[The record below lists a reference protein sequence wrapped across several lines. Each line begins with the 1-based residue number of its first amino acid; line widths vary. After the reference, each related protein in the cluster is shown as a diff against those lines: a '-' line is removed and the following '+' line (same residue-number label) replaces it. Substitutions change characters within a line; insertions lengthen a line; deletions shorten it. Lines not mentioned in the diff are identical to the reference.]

1 MEQKK
6 IKYKDGVYSANIDI
20 TMSEWKEM
28 LTNPDIFTEN
38 SLNVIGYWYSQA
50 DYMATSKEIME
61 KFNIERKRTPFN
73 GIVISLGKR
82 IINYL
87 NRFKV
92 IGTDGNKA
100 YFVIPFEGWYENY
113 DVNKNFVWKIRAE
126 LIQTIEELHLFN
138 DVAERVDDDYK
149 NIGII

>member
-38 SLNVIGYWYSQA
+38 SLNVIGYWCSQA

-126 LIQTIEELHLFN
+126 LIQTIEQLHLFN
-138 DVAERVDDDYK
+138 DVAERVDDDYE